1 MRRVAAIVSLMFAA
15 VLVCPQTA
23 SAQGGKG
30 YIEKMSGPG
39 PFDGIETLWRLGCLP
54 KPGAPSADK
63 TFVSI
68 IEQQPPFGERLLCVD
83 FGYSEYEN
91 KTGDRR
97 RRGPVDLTVIEGHV
111 TYLFLPS
118 KIVDIGFSVGAM
130 KFVGDFRGDAFSFW
144 RPTIAPVR
152 ATLRPLKAIQAIA
165 KTEQQGARD
174 WLAIVKVT
182 WSPRWIAGRLTGA
195 DFRDPT
201 STLDESWEY
210 VAGGAYVLV
219 DFSEIIWP

>member
-1 MRRVAAIVSLMFAA
+1 MTEKLTEQDLLAECRSGSREAFESLYRANQRRV
-15 VLVCPQTA
+15 
-23 SAQGGKG
+23 
-30 YIEKMSGPG
+30 
-39 PFDGIETLWRLGCLP
+39 
-54 KPGAPSADK
+54 
-63 TFVSI
+63 
-68 IEQQPPFGERLLCVD
+68 
-83 FGYSEYEN
+83 
-91 KTGDRR
+91 
-97 RRGPVDLTVIEGHV
+97 
-111 TYLFLPS
+111 
-118 KIVDIGFSVGAM
+118 FSVALNFFGGNRETAEDVTQQVFL
-130 KFVGDFRGDAFSFW
+130 KIYNKIGDFRGDAFSFW